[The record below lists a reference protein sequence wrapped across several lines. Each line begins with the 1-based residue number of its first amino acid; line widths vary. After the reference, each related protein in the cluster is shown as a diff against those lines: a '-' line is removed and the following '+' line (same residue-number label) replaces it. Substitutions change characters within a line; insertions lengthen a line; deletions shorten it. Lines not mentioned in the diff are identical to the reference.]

1 MQEKKLKIEKLAMRI
16 SFIGTVAFAA
26 AEFLIFLIAG
36 SRAVLMDFVFDF
48 VDVILIGPLMVL
60 IPFLYKPA
68 SERHPYGY
76 GQVESLFIIMKYLA
90 LVIVDIDLLY
100 DNIRTII
107 GGGQMIDA
115 GAVFLYEMISS
126 IGTLAMCLVLK
137 HLSRKYESMI
147 IEAEIYSWKIYV
159 YTSAGLALAFL
170 LTIFLKKTPYAFVT
184 PYMDP
189 VIASVM
195 AIVLIIRPIRE
206 IAANTRN
213 LLLFSAPPETVEEVR
228 AVAEEELRKYSCD
241 INFLEVIQTG
251 RKTWVEIYIDSE
263 SDIVVLRHLHLV
275 RDAIRERLKD
285 KFDQYYVELIPDIPN

>member
-1 MQEKKLKIEKLAMRI
+1 MQEKKLKIEKVAMRI
-16 SFIGTVAFAA
+16 SFIGTVVFAA
-26 AEFLIFLIAG
+26 AEFLIFLVAG

-100 DNIRTII
+100 DNVRTII

-189 VIASVM
+189 VITSVM

-263 SDIVVLRHLHLV
+263 SDVVVLRHLHLI
-275 RDAIRERLKD
+275 RDAIREKLKD

>member
-16 SFIGTVAFAA
+16 SFLGTVGFAA
-26 AEFLIFLIAG
+26 AEFLVFLIAG

-48 VDVILIGPLMVL
+48 VDVIIIGPLMLL
-60 IPFLYKPA
+60 IPYLYKPA

-90 LVIVDIDLLY
+90 LVVVDVVLLY
-100 DNIRTII
+100 DNVVTILH
-107 GGGQMIDA
+107 GGHTINA
-115 GAVFLYEMISS
+115 GTVFLYEMISS
-126 IGTLAMCLVLK
+126 IGTLTMCLVLK
-137 HLSRKYESMI
+137 YLSRKYESMI
-147 IEAEIYSWKIYV
+147 IEAEIFSWKIYV

-170 LTIFLKKTPYAFVT
+170 LAIFLKKTPYAFLV

-195 AIVLIIRPIRE
+195 AVVLIIRPIRE
-206 IAANTRN
+206 IIANTKN

-228 AVAEEELRKYSCD
+228 AVAEEELKKYSCR

-263 SDIVVLRHLHLV
+263 SDVVVLHHLRLI
-275 RDAIRERLKD
+275 RDSIRTRLKED
-285 KFDQYYVELIPDIPN
+285 FDQLYVELIPDLPG

>member
-16 SFIGTVAFAA
+16 SFLGTVGFAA

-48 VDVILIGPLMVL
+48 VDVILIGPLMFL
-60 IPFLYKPA
+60 IPYLYKPE

-90 LVIVDIDLLY
+90 LVVVDVVLLY
-100 DNIRTII
+100 DNVVTILH
-107 GGGQMIDA
+107 GGHTINA
-115 GAVFLYEMISS
+115 GTVFLYEMISS
-126 IGTLAMCLVLK
+126 IGTLTMCLVLK
-137 HLSRKYESMI
+137 YLSRKYESMI
-147 IEAEIYSWKIYV
+147 IEAEIFSWKIYV

-170 LTIFLKKTPYAFVT
+170 LAILLKKTPYAFLI

-195 AIVLIIRPIRE
+195 AVVLIIRPIRE
-206 IAANTRN
+206 IIANTRN

-228 AVAEEELRKYSCD
+228 KVAEEELKKYSCR
-241 INFLEVIQTG
+241 IKFLEVIQTG

-263 SDIVVLRHLHLV
+263 SDVVVLHHLRLV
-275 RDAIRERLKD
+275 RDAIRTRLGKD
-285 KFDQYYVELIPDIPN
+285 FDQLYVELIPDLPG

>member
-1 MQEKKLKIEKLAMRI
+1 MQEKKLKIENLAMRI
-16 SFIGTVAFAA
+16 SFLGTVGFAA
-26 AEFLIFLIAG
+26 AEFLIYLIAG
-36 SRAVLMDFVFDF
+36 SRAVLMDFIFDF

-60 IPFLYKPA
+60 IPYLYKPA

-90 LVIVDIDLLY
+90 LVVVDISLLY
-100 DNIRTII
+100 DNVVTVIHGGHTIN
-107 GGGQMIDA
+107 A
-115 GAVFLYEMISS
+115 GTVFVYEMISS
-126 IGTLAMCLVLK
+126 IGTLAMCLVLRY
-137 HLSRKYESMI
+137 LSRKYESMI
-147 IEAEIYSWKIYV
+147 IEAEIFSWKIYV

-170 LTIFLKKTPYAFVT
+170 LAIFLKSTSFAFVI

-195 AIVLIIRPIRE
+195 AVVLIIRPIRE
-206 IAANTRN
+206 IIANTRN

-228 AVAEEELRKYSCD
+228 AVAEEELRKYSCE
-241 INFLEVIQTG
+241 ISFLEVIQTG

-263 SDIVVLRHLHLV
+263 SEVVILRHLHLI
-275 RDAIRERLKD
+275 RDAIRERLKG